1 MGLPQITL
9 IILFTLSFAVNVLNQ
24 GKVTNAEF
32 GVGHWFIKTAIFSTI
47 LYYGGFW
54 G

>member
-1 MGLPQITL
+1 MDLPQITL
-9 IILFTLSFAVNVLNQ
+9 IILFTLSFAENVLNQ
-24 GKVTNAEF
+24 GKPTNSKF
-32 GVGHWFIKTAIFSTI
+32 GVGSWFIKTAIFSTI